1 MGDIKRQRKKYS
13 TPSHPWQKERI
24 EEEKIILK
32 EYGLKN
38 KKEIWR
44 ISSLLGRFK
53 DGAKK
58 IIALKTKQAEKE
70 KIELLT
76 RLAAL
81 GLMEKNAKIKD
92 ALSLTL
98 KNILERR
105 LQTIDLRKNFAKGI
119 KQARQFIVH
128 GHIIVG
134 EKKVTAPSYL
144 VLKKEEDL
152 VNFAQ
157 NSALSI
163 IDHPERLKK

>member
-58 IIALKTKQAEKE
+58 IIALKTKQAEKG
-70 KIELLT
+70 K
-76 RLAAL
+76 
-81 GLMEKNAKIKD
+81 
-92 ALSLTL
+92 
-98 KNILERR
+98 
-105 LQTIDLRKNFAKGI
+105 

-163 IDHPERLKK
+163 IDHPERL